1 MKHCRR
7 FYALVGSFCF
17 VLGLAACVPAA
28 ASTLVVTEPA
38 AAPPTETPSLSPA
51 TLPPTD
57 TPTVEMTPVSTAR
70 PSRAAVPTLSPTPC
84 APDLCIIPN
93 PFSLARPIAPPGRDQ
108 IDFTYRFGSTQ
119 GGLREPHH
127 GVEFLNS
134 TGTPVQAAADGLV
147 VVAGDDRKI
156 FYGPYSYF
164 YGNLIVLQHDL
175 PGIAQPVYTLYGH
188 LSQILVEAG
197 EQVKVGQRIGL
208 VGMTGVATGSHL
220 HFEVRLG
227 ENSYSQSRNPE
238 LWLAPHVDENGQLN
252 GALAGRIVDKN
263 GLRLDIPNIVIE
275 HLPAPDQPADLQIY
289 TGTYQEQDLLDQPPW
304 NESFAAGDLPAG
316 WYRIEFVQYG
326 MQERIVQVLPGQLTL
341 VTFNLGQ

>member
-7 FYALVGSFCF
+7 FYALVGSVCLVF
-17 VLGLAACVPAA
+17 GLAACVPAA
-28 ASTLVVTEPA
+28 ASTLVATETA
-38 AAPPTETPSLSPA
+38 VAPSTGTPSLSPA
-51 TLPPTD
+51 TSTPTD
-57 TPTVEMTPVSTAR
+57 PPTVEATLVSTSQPTWAT
-70 PSRAAVPTLSPTPC
+70 APTLSPTPC
-84 APDLCIIPN
+84 APDLCIIPI
-93 PFSLARPIAPPGRDQ
+93 PFLLARPIVPPGRDQ

-134 TGTPVQAAADGLV
+134 TGTPVLAAANGLV

-164 YGNLIVLQHDL
+164 YGNLVVLRHDL
-175 PGIAQPVYTLYGH
+175 PGINQPVYTLYAH
-188 LSQILVEAG
+188 LSQILVQEG
-197 EQVKVGQRIGL
+197 EQVKAGQRVGL

-227 ENSYSQSRNPE
+227 ENSYTQSRNPE
-238 LWLAPHVDENGQLN
+238 LWLAPHADENGQLH

-263 GLRLDIPNIVIE
+263 GLLLDIPNIVIE

-289 TGTYQEQDLLDQPPW
+289 TGTYQEKDLLDQPPW
-304 NESFAAGDLPAG
+304 NESFAVGDLPAG
-316 WYRIEFVQYG
+316 WYRIEFVQFG

>member
-7 FYALVGSFCF
+7 FYALLGSFCF
-17 VLGLAACVPAA
+17 VFGLAACVPAA
-28 ASTLVVTEPA
+28 ASTLAVTEPTD
-38 AAPPTETPSLSPA
+38 APPTATPSLPPLILTA
-51 TLPPTD
+51 TD
-57 TPTVEMTPVSTAR
+57 SPTVEAMVVST
-70 PSRAAVPTLSPTPC
+70 SQPTKTPSPTPC

-93 PFSLARPIAPPGRDQ
+93 PFLLARPIAPPGRDQ

-134 TGTPVQAAADGLV
+134 TGTPVLAAANGLV

-164 YGNLIVLQHDL
+164 YGNLVVLQHDL
-175 PGIAQPVYTLYGH
+175 PGITQPVYTLYAH
-188 LSQILVEAG
+188 LSKILVQEG

-227 ENSYSQSRNPE
+227 ENSYDQSRNPE
-238 LWLAPHVDENGQLN
+238 LWLAPHADENGQLH

-275 HLPAPDQPADLQIY
+275 HLPAPDQPADSQIY
-289 TGTYQEQDLLDQPPW
+289 TGTYQELDLLEQPPW